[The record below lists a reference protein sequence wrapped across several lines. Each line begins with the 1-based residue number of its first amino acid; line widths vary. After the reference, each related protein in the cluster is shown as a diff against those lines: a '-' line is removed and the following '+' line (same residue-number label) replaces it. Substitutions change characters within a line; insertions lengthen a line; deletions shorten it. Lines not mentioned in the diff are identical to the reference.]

1 MEGKLI
7 SFSLI
12 KVPLQPY
19 CDNYIIGIV
28 ENSNF
33 ERIMVQIKDISP
45 EELTIG
51 LEGIITQQSSL
62 NSHIINVFTSKEMNN
77 NPESWN
83 N

>member
-1 MEGKLI
+1 MEWKLV

-33 ERIMVQIKDISP
+33 ERIMVQIRDISP
-45 EELTIG
+45 DELAIG
-51 LEGIITQQSSL
+51 LEGIIIQQSSL
-62 NSHIINVFTSKEMNN
+62 NSHTINIFTPKEMIDNT
-77 NPESWN
+77 ESWN

>member
-1 MEGKLI
+1 MEWKLI

-45 EELTIG
+45 EDLTIG
-51 LEGIITQQSSL
+51 LKGIITQQSSL